1 MSTKNGEPDRVGE
14 ILFAAGLV
22 TALQLEAAVA
32 RQRAGD
38 ARPLGELLVALG
50 YVPADAV
57 QGALLRQRA
66 RRGQI
71 SRTEG
76 LGLLD
81 RAGDSARR
89 AASCIDELT
98 AAATELGGKT
108 R

>member
-1 MSTKNGEPDRVGE
+1 MSTKNGEADRVGE
-14 ILFAAGLV
+14 MLLAAGLV
-22 TALQLEAAVA
+22 TAEQLEEAVA

-38 ARPLGELLVALG
+38 TRPLGEILVALG
-50 YVPADAV
+50 HVPAEAV
-57 QGALLRQRA
+57 DGALLRQRA
-66 RRGQI
+66 RRGEL

-76 LGLLD
+76 LGLLE

>member
-1 MSTKNGEPDRVGE
+1 MKAKNGELDRVGE
-14 ILFAAGLV
+14 ILLAAGIV
-22 TALQLEAAVA
+22 TALQIEAAVEQ
-32 RQRAGD
+32 QRAGD
-38 ARPLGELLVALG
+38 TRPLGEILVALG
-50 YVPADAV
+50 HVPADAV

-66 RRGQI
+66 RRGEI

-108 R
+108 Q